1 MTIKEIQLYNFRI
14 YKGENTIQLKNDG
27 KKNIFVVSGR
37 NGFGKTTFLMSMVW
51 CLYGRN
57 MQEVDDLYKKEI
69 VDQGGYSKYIV
80 NSLNRLA
87 RSEDDYNF
95 HVSITFTNVSTPDVN
110 FKEIVVKR
118 SYNAKTSVAEEIEIL
133 IDGYPSEIAKEVGH
147 EIFIR
152 EFIMPIEIAKFFFF
166 DAEKIVSLAEVS
178 TSEQRK
184 NLSRA
189 YSEVLGI
196 KKYENIKNEL
206 ENLQLKLRQE
216 SADAKEKVQLKQL
229 EADVETCEIKIEENN
244 KKIGELKEKRNE
256 KNKDSRDIQEKLIK
270 AGSLITV
277 EELQLLRGQELELI
291 TRQNEL
297 QIELKDS
304 YDIIPFAIAGEKFLD
319 VVRQLENEASHKA
332 AQFKNENVNGVTNK
346 ILTELLNIPKP
357 DDFAIDHKVHNFYA
371 NAFELLIR
379 KHFFSDTEALPE
391 DFKVIHEFSDS
402 EKNELQALLSNIRL
416 SFRESFKRI
425 SGDFNQTKNEL
436 NSIRRR
442 IRDAEA
448 NQEDPIIEEYR
459 KNKQELDKE
468 IIRIDDTISSFDRE
482 IGELNGIKKQK
493 DMQIES
499 LSSKLKVSEKNLEK
513 DAIIT
518 RNINNL
524 KDFIAKFKAKKKES
538 LEEQI
543 LNGLNTLLHKK
554 GFIKKVEVEI
564 IGEDIDI
571 ILKNARGEEIKKE
584 SLSKGEQQMY
594 ATALLRGLVEESD
607 IQFPV
612 FIDSPMQKFDEQ
624 HAENIVKYFYPNIS
638 EQVVIFPLINKE
650 LTEREYNFLLKHI
663 AQTYLIH
670 NVHEDKSEFITI
682 EPSSFLKTYNRM
694 YNNAD

>member
-1 MTIKEIQLYNFRI
+1 MTIKEIELYNFRI
-14 YKGENTIQLKNDG
+14 YKGENSIDLSSDG

-69 VDQGGYSKYIV
+69 ADQGGYSKYIV

-87 RSEDDYNF
+87 KSEEDYSF
-95 HVSITFTNVSTPDVN
+95 YVSVTFTDVSIPEVPC
-110 FKEIVVKR
+110 KEIVVKR
-118 SYNAKTSVAEEIEIL
+118 SYNVKTSVAEEVEVL
-133 IDGYPSEIAKEVGH
+133 IDGYPSELAKEVGQ

-166 DAEKIVSLAEVS
+166 DAEKIVNLAEVN
-178 TSEQRK
+178 TPEQRR

-196 KKYENIKNEL
+196 KKYEDLKNEL
-206 ENLQLKLRQE
+206 ESLQLKLRQD
-216 SADAKEKVQLKQL
+216 SATATEKGQLKHL
-229 EADVETCEIKIEENN
+229 EAEVETCEARIIENNRRIEELR
-244 KKIGELKEKRNE
+244 ERRNE

-277 EELQLLRGQELELI
+277 DELQKLRGQEVELSQ
-291 TRQNEL
+291 RQSAL
-297 QIELKDS
+297 QNELKDS
-304 YDIIPFAIAGEKFLD
+304 YDIIPFAIAGEKFLEISQ
-319 VVRQLENEASHKA
+319 QLEKEAGYKA
-332 AQFKNENVNGVTNK
+332 AQFRNENVNDVTNK
-346 ILTELLNIPKP
+346 ILTDLLNIPKP
-357 DDFAIDHKVHNFYA
+357 NKLAIDHQVHEFYA
-371 NAFELLIR
+371 GAFKELIR

-402 EKNELQALLSNIRL
+402 ERNELLAVLSNIRL
-416 SFRESFKRI
+416 SFREAYKRI
-425 SGDFNQTKNEL
+425 NGDFNQTKNEL
-436 NSIRRR
+436 NGIRKR
-442 IRDAEA
+442 IKDAEA
-448 NQEDPIIEEYR
+448 NQEDPIFAEFR
-459 KNKQELDKE
+459 RNKEELDKE
-468 IIRIDDTISSFDRE
+468 IIRIEETIDSLNRE
-482 IGELNGIKKQK
+482 IGEFGNEKTQK
-493 DMQIES
+493 GKLIES
-499 LSSKLKVSEKNLEK
+499 LSRKLKVSENNIEK
-513 DAIIT
+513 DAIIS
-518 RNINNL
+518 RNIQNL
-524 KDFIAKFKAKKKES
+524 KDFISKFKAKKKES

-543 LNGLNTLLHKK
+543 LSGLNTLLHKK

-564 IGEDIDI
+564 VGDDIDI

-607 IQFPV
+607 IEFPV

-624 HAENIVKYFYPNIS
+624 HAENIVKYFYPKIS

-650 LTEREYNFLLKHI
+650 LTAKEFGFLSKHI

-670 NVHEDKSEFITI
+670 NVHEDKSEFMTVA
-682 EPSSFLKTYNRM
+682 PDKFLETYNRM